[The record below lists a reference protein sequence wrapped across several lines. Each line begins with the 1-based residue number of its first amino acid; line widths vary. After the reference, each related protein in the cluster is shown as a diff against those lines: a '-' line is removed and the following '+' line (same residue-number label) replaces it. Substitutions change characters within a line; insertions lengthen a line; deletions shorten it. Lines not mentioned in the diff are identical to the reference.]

1 MIGTEISG
9 CAPTDCCPV
18 KHQAKGWAFDIAS
31 MHAKSD
37 DSPRELVHDN
47 QDPVGFEENGLAL
60 EQIDAPKAVFMWPM
74 KVSHEGPSPGSGR

>member
-1 MIGTEISG
+1 LVVAIQGIVVRAEIAGRSFPD
-9 CAPTDCCPV
+9 CRPVEHQTD
-18 KHQAKGWAFDIAS
+18 GWAIYIAS

-60 EQIDAPKAVFMWPM
+60 EQIDAPKAVFH
-74 KVSHEGPSPGSGR
+74 VADEGEP